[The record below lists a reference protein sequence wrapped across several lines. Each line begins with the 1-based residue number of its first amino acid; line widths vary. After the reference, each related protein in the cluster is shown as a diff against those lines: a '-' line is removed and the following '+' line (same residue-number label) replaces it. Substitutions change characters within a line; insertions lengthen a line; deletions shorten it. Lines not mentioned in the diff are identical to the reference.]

1 MEASYPIIASLIALA
16 IGLVEAIKL
25 MIRKAVGDKDKELV
39 RTLHDDLHRLGERVA
54 RIEGRLNGKLERQ

>member
-1 MEASYPIIASLIALA
+1 LIALA

-39 RTLHDDLHRLGERVA
+39 RALHDDLHRLGERVA